1 MNNSTIKSVVI
12 FLLSCFIFSVPLPVH
27 AAMDRSSPQQVSPA
41 EARAI
46 AAQAYLYGYPLVMN
60 YKAIYMNAVWK
71 ESPDFK
77 APFNE
82 IKNVARVSTPD
93 DKAIVAPNADTP
105 YSWAYLDL
113 RAEPLVLTIP
123 KIERKRYYS
132 VQLIDAYT
140 HNFAYIGTR
149 ATGNK
154 PGNYLIA
161 GPDWKGKK
169 PKGVSRIIR
178 CETQLALAFYRTQLF
193 APGDLENVKKVQAQ
207 YKVRTLSRFLGVAA
221 PPPAP
226 APALSFPAWDE
237 KKAQGPGFFE
247 YLDLMLRLCPVHP
260 SEQKIRERFAL
271 INVGGGSPFEI
282 NKLSPEMMQA
292 LSAGL
297 DGMRSAVL
305 KVTESE
311 EPFVDLVTASMAL
324 FGSREQL
331 EAIGK
336 RLDLK
341 DLYLQRYRGA
351 FFGIYGN
358 SVEEAVYPTYIFD
371 SEGKKPD
378 GVHKYRLRLPAG
390 KHLPAR
396 AFWSITMYDGTSLLL
411 VANPINRYLINS
423 PMLPQMKLDADGG
436 LTIYVQHDSPGKDKE
451 PNWLPAPAGPFELIM
466 RLYLPD
472 AEVREHRW
480 KMPPLEK
487 VE

>member
-1 MNNSTIKSVVI
+1 MRNNTIKSVVI
-12 FLLSCFIFSVPLPVH
+12 FLLSCFISSVPLAAH
-27 AAMDRSSPQQVSPA
+27 AAMDPGSPQQIRTA
-41 EARAI
+41 EARVI
-46 AAQAYLYGYPLVMN
+46 AAEAYLYGYPLVMN
-60 YKAIYMNAVWK
+60 YKAIYMYAVWK
-71 ESPDFK
+71 ESPEFK

-93 DKAIVAPNADTP
+93 DKAFVAPNADTP
-105 YSWAYLDL
+105 YSWAFLDL
-113 RAEPLVLTIP
+113 RTEPIVLTIP
-123 KIERKRYYS
+123 EIERKRYYS
-132 VQLIDAYT
+132 VQLIDVYT

-169 PKGVSRIIR
+169 PKGISSIIR
-178 CETQLALAFYRTQLF
+178 CETQLALALYRTQLF
-193 APGDLENVKKVQAQ
+193 ETGDLENVKRIQAQ
-207 YKVRTLSRFLGVAA
+207 YKVRPLSGFLGVAA
-221 PPPAP
+221 PPP

-237 KKAQGPGFFE
+237 KKAQGPGFYE
-247 YLDLMLRLCPVHP
+247 YLDFMLRLCPVHP
-260 SEQKIRERFAL
+260 SERKIRERFAL
-271 INVGGGSPFEI
+271 INVGGGPSFEI
-282 NKLSPEMMQA
+282 SKLSPEMAQA

-297 DGMRSAVL
+297 DDMRSAVL

-311 EPFVDLVTASMAL
+311 KPFLDLVMASMEL

-336 RLDLK
+336 RLNLK
-341 DLYLQRYRGA
+341 DFYLQRYRGA

-358 SVEEAVYPTYIFD
+358 SCEEAVYPAYMFD
-371 SEGKKPD
+371 TEGKKPE
-378 GVHKYRLRLPAG
+378 GARKYRLRLPAG
-390 KHLPAR
+390 KHLPAG

-423 PMLPQMKLDADGG
+423 PMLPQLKLNADGG
-436 LTIYVQHDSPGKDKE
+436 LTLYVQHDSPGKDKE

-480 KMPPLEK
+480 KMPPLER

>member
-1 MNNSTIKSVVI
+1 MKNSTIKSAIVL
-12 FLLSCFIFSVPLPVH
+12 LLSCFIFSVAN
-27 AAMDRSSPQQVSPA
+27 AATAATDRGSPA
-41 EARAI
+41 QVGPDEARAI
-46 AAQAYLYGYPLVMN
+46 AAEVYLYGYPLVMN
-60 YKAIYMNAVWK
+60 YKAIYLNAVWK
-71 ESPDFK
+71 ESSEFK

-82 IKNVARVSTPD
+82 IKNVAHVSTPD

-113 RAEPLVLTIP
+113 RTEPMVLTVP

-149 ATGNK
+149 TAGNK

-161 GPDWKGKK
+161 GPGWKGKK
-169 PKGVSRIIR
+169 PKGVSRVIR

-193 APGDLENVKKVQAQ
+193 APGDLKNVKKIQAQ
-207 YKVRTLSRFLGVAA
+207 YKVRPLSRFLGVAS
-221 PPPAP
+221 PTPAL
-226 APALSFPAWDE
+226 ALSFPAWDE
-237 KKAQGPGFFE
+237 KKAQDLGFYE
-247 YLDLMLRLCPVHP
+247 YLDFMLRLCPVHP
-260 SEQKIRERFAL
+260 SERKIRERFAL
-271 INVGGGSPFEI
+271 INVGGGPSFETG
-282 NKLSPEMMQA
+282 KLSPEMMQV

-297 DGMRSAVL
+297 EDMRSAVL

-311 EPFVDLVTASMAL
+311 KPFVDFVMASMDI
-324 FGSREQL
+324 FGSREHL

-336 RLDLK
+336 RLNLK
-341 DLYLQRYRGA
+341 DFYLPRYRGA

-358 SVEEAVYPTYIFD
+358 SGEEAVYPVYMFD
-371 SEGKKPD
+371 SKGKKPE
-378 GVHKYRLRLPAG
+378 GSHKYRLRLPAR

-411 VANPINRYLINS
+411 VDNPINRYLINS
-423 PMLPQMKLDADGG
+423 PMLTRLKLDADGG

-472 AEVREHRW
+472 DEVREHRW

>member
-1 MNNSTIKSVVI
+1 MSAFRTSAVPK
-12 FLLSCFIFSVPLPVH
+12 LFSFAFAACLALVSFVPASFGAGEP
-27 AAMDRSSPQQVSPA
+27 APA

-82 IKNVARVSTPD
+82 IKNVAHVSTPD
-93 DKAIVAPNADTP
+93 DKAIVCPNADTP

-113 RAEPLVLTIP
+113 RAEPMVLTVP

-161 GPDWKGKK
+161 GPNWKGEK
-169 PKGVSRIIR
+169 PKGISRIIR
-178 CETQLALAFYRTQLF
+178 CETQIALAFYRTQLF
-193 APGDLENVKKVQAQ
+193 DPGDLENVKEIQARYKVQP
-207 YKVRTLSRFLGVAA
+207 LSRFLGITS
-221 PPPAP
+221 PTPAP
-226 APALSFPAWDE
+226 VLSFPAWDE
-237 KKAQGPGFFE
+237 KKAQGIGFDE
-247 YLDLMLRLCPVHP
+247 YLDFMLRLCPVHP
-260 SEQKIRERFAL
+260 SERKLRERFAL
-271 INVGGGSPFEI
+271 IHVGGGPSFEI
-282 NKLSPEMMQA
+282 AKLSQEMTQA
-292 LSAGL
+292 MFAGME
-297 DGMRSAVL
+297 GMRSAVL
-305 KVTESE
+305 KALEADK
-311 EPFVDLVTASMAL
+311 PFADLVMASMDM

-336 RLDLK
+336 RLSLK
-341 DLYLQRYRGA
+341 DFYYPRYRGA
-351 FFGIYGN
+351 FYGIYGN
-358 SVEEAVYPTYIFD
+358 SGEEAVYPVYFFD
-371 SEGKKPD
+371 AEGKKPD
-378 GVHKYRLRLPAG
+378 GAYKYRLSLPPG

-396 AFWSITMYDGTSLLL
+396 AFWSITMYDGTDFLLI
-411 VANPINRYLINS
+411 ANPINRYLVNS

-436 LTIYVQHDSPGKDKE
+436 LTLYVQHDSPGKDRE
-451 PNWLPAPAGPFELIM
+451 PNWLPAPAGPFELVM

-472 AEVREHRW
+472 ADVREHRW
-480 KMPPLEK
+480 KMPLLER
-487 VE
+487 VN

>member
-1 MNNSTIKSVVI
+1 MENSAIKSVLI
-12 FLLSCFIFSVPLPVH
+12 LLLSCIISSVPYTPY
-27 AAMDRSSPQQVSPA
+27 AETDRGSPA
-41 EARAI
+41 QVGPDEAHAI
-46 AAQAYLYGYPLVMN
+46 AAEAYLYGYPLVMN
-60 YKAIYMNAVWK
+60 YKAIYLNAVWK
-71 ESPDFK
+71 ESPEFK

-82 IKNVARVSTPD
+82 IKNVAHVSTPD
-93 DKAIVAPNADTP
+93 DKAIVCPNADTP

-113 RAEPLVLTIP
+113 RAEPIVLTVP

-154 PGNYLIA
+154 PGGYLIA

-169 PKGVSRIIR
+169 PKGISRIIR

-193 APGDLENVKKVQAQ
+193 GAGDLENVKKIQAQ
-207 YKVRTLSRFLGVAA
+207 YKVRPLSRCLRVAA
-221 PPPAP
+221 PLPAP
-226 APALSFPAWDE
+226 SLSFPAWDE
-237 KKAQGPGFFE
+237 KKAQGPGFYE
-247 YLDLMLRLCPVHP
+247 YLDFMLRLCPVHP
-260 SEQKIRERFAL
+260 SERKIRERFAL
-271 INVGGGSPFEI
+271 INVGGGPSFEAG
-282 NKLSPEMMQA
+282 KLSPDATQA
-292 LSAGL
+292 LSIGL
-297 DGMRSAVL
+297 EDMRSAVL

-311 EPFVDLVTASMAL
+311 KPFVDFVMATMDM

-336 RLDLK
+336 RLSLK
-341 DLYLQRYRGA
+341 DFYLPRYRGA

-358 SVEEAVYPTYIFD
+358 SGEEAVYPTYLLD

-378 GVHKYRLRLPAG
+378 GAHKYRLHLPAG

-396 AFWSITMYDGTSLLL
+396 AFWSITMYDGTNFLL

-423 PMLPQMKLDADGG
+423 PMLPQMKLDADDG

-451 PNWLPAPAGPFELIM
+451 ANWLPAPVGPFELVM
-466 RLYLPD
+466 RLYLPGK
-472 AEVREHRW
+472 EVREHRW